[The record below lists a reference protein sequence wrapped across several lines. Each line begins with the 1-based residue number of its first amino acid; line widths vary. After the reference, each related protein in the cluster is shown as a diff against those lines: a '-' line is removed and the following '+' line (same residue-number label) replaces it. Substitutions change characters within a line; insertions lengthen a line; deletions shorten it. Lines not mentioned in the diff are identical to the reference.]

1 MPSDAFEH
9 IPVLLNEVIGFLPA
23 TTRCMI
29 DFTVG
34 GANHAYAMLAANRQA
49 FLYGIDR
56 DQEALHASRG
66 KLTEFDGRFSLIH
79 GAFSSAIEVLRRNQV
94 TADFILADL
103 GVSSHQLTLAARGFS
118 LRQEG
123 PLDMRMD
130 STRLGTAADI
140 VNSYEEKELS
150 SIIKRYGE
158 ERFADRIAKG
168 IVTARQKKPFATT
181 LELTESIVRSIPMK
195 FQFGNVHAATK
206 TFQAIRIEVNREI
219 EELNYLLANV
229 LDLLNSKGR
238 LAIISFHSLEDR
250 PVKQMFKTWENPC
263 TCPKEFPICTCGLK
277 PLVKPITRKAIKA
290 GETETAVNIRSRS
303 AKLRV
308 IEKL

>member
-1 MPSDAFEH
+1 MSADFDH
-9 IPVLLNEVIGFLPA
+9 VPVLLQEVLGFLQPSA
-23 TTRCMI
+23 RCII
-29 DFTVG
+29 DFTIG
-34 GANHAYAMLAANRQA
+34 GANHARAMLANNRHA
-49 FLYGIDR
+49 VLYGIDR
-56 DQEALHASRG
+56 DVEALNASRL
-66 KLTEFDGRFSLIH
+66 KLTEFEGRFTLIH
-79 GAFSSAIEVLRRNQV
+79 GTFASAIETLKTNQV
-94 TADFILADL
+94 KADFILADL
-103 GVSSHQLTLAARGFS
+103 GVSSHQLTQTHRGFS

-130 STRLGTAADI
+130 TSLARTAADI
-140 VNSYEEKELS
+140 VNSYDEKDLS
-150 SIIKRYGE
+150 SIIKCYGE
-158 ERFADRIAKG
+158 ERFADRIARD
-168 IVTARQKKPFATT
+168 IVLTRQKKPFTTT

-219 EELNYLLANV
+219 EELNHLLANV

-250 PVKQMFKTWENPC
+250 PVKQVFKHWENPC
-263 TCPKEFPICTCGLK
+263 TCPKDFPICTCGLK
-277 PLVKPITRKAIKA
+277 SLVRPITRKAIKA
-290 GETETAVNIRSRS
+290 GPAEMAANIRARS